1 MTEITRSELY
11 ELIWSQPMTEIARFY
26 GVPAMKVAQAC
37 DVYEIARPPAGYWQ
51 KLAYGKAPER
61 FALANTNYA
70 SDKIVTI
77 EDRKNGSLAPAGEC
91 GVD

>member
-1 MTEITRSELY
+1 
-11 ELIWSQPMTEIARFY
+11 MTEIARFY
-26 GVPAMKVAQAC
+26 GVPAMKVAHAC

-70 SDKIVTI
+70 SDEIVTI
-77 EDRKNGSLAPAGEC
+77 ENRKNGSLAPTGEC